1 MLDGTQRLRAAS
13 SDACRPRTNT
23 PTPTGRHGPRACSSA
38 ARGRAA
44 REMEAGPQDL
54 GQGAG
59 GHRGKS
65 YRIVI
70 TRRGRGCGAYR
81 QNPALLLFG
90 VILLALLSEG
100 SRVIL
105 TAAVERRLI
114 GGSKDGRRERIGRNQ
129 PQPRQERRRC
139 SECDQESPQRF
150 EHVGE
155 RKVNPPK
162 NLVYVTPRPPAKG
175 KPPVRGWAC
184 GVARQRVS
192 PWRRKPT
199 GRKAAGKSRRTQRR
213 MVAAPRLTALG
224 LYGAW

>member
-1 MLDGTQRLRAAS
+1 
-13 SDACRPRTNT
+13 
-23 PTPTGRHGPRACSSA
+23 
-38 ARGRAA
+38 
-44 REMEAGPQDL
+44 MEAGPQDL

-59 GHRGKS
+59 GYRGKS

-105 TAAVERRLI
+105 TAAVERRFI
-114 GGSKDGRRERIGRNQ
+114 GGSKDGRRERIGRYQ
-129 PQPRQERRRC
+129 LQPRQERRSG

-155 RKVNPPK
+155 RKVNPP
-162 NLVYVTPRPPAKG
+162 R
-175 KPPVRGWAC
+175 
-184 GVARQRVS
+184 S
-192 PWRRKPT
+192 
-199 GRKAAGKSRRTQRR
+199 
-213 MVAAPRLTALG
+213 
-224 LYGAW
+224 